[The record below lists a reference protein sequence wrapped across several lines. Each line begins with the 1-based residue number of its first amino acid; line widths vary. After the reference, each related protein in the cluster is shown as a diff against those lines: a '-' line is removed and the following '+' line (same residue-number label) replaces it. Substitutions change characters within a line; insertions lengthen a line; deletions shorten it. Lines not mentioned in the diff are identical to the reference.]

1 MEKNTTLKRRRNYS
15 KGTRP
20 TKSEDLDES
29 SGKRSETD
37 SEVRIV
43 LVGKTGSGK
52 SATGNTILGRKA
64 FEARC
69 SLVPITQ
76 KSEKHSR
83 DRGRKRITVVDSP
96 GIFEASKSESEVK
109 QEIKRCI
116 DFSYPGPHVIL
127 LVIRLDTFTEE
138 ERQAVKWIQENFGE
152 EAPNYTMV
160 LFTNGEALGGRTIEE
175 CLSEAPVVKKIVEEC
190 KAGYH
195 VFQNKSEDQA
205 QVTELLEK
213 IDKVIKKNPKKEYTQ
228 EMFEEA
234 QRELQRKK
242 NIKFA
247 GIGGGVV
254 GGGGGVPLH
263 NLMPWCSTVS
273 GSSKDCPPGIVLL
286 GKTGAGK
293 SSTGNTILGRK
304 AFLADMSPKPVS
316 MKCER
321 HEGTVEGRK
330 ISVIDT
336 PGLCDTSLTGEALK
350 AEIERCVEMSVPGPH
365 VFLLVVRLDVRFTE
379 EERNS
384 VKWIQ
389 ENFGEEAS
397 KHTII
402 LFTHAD
408 QLDFSVGQYVSQ
420 SEQLK
425 HLVQK
430 CEGRFI

>member
-1 MEKNTTLKRRRNYS
+1 MQLQLLETLYIKWDQPFLHYGKN
-15 KGTRP
+15 
-20 TKSEDLDES
+20 
-29 SGKRSETD
+29 

-76 KSEKHSR
+76 KSEKDSR
-83 DRGRKRITVVDSP
+83 DRSRKRITVVDSP
-96 GIFEASKSESEVK
+96 GIFEASKSKSEVK

-116 DFSYPGPHVIL
+116 DFSCPGPHVIL

-160 LFTNGEALGGRTIEE
+160 LFTNGEALDGRTIEE

-213 IDKVIKKNPKKEYTQ
+213 IDKVIKKNSKKEYTQ

-234 QRELQRKK
+234 QRKLQRKK
-242 NIKFA
+242 HIKFA

-254 GGGGGVPLH
+254 GAGVG
-263 NLMPWCSTVS
+263 V
-273 GSSKDCPPGIVLL
+273 V
-286 GKTGAGK
+286 GAAYA
-293 SSTGNTILGRK
+293 GNTAL
-304 AFLADMSPKPVS
+304 
-316 MKCER
+316 
-321 HEGTVEGRK
+321 
-330 ISVIDT
+330 VIAGAAT
-336 PGLCDTSLTGEALK
+336 GGAAVLWAVAAGAVAAAYYYSLL
-350 AEIERCVEMSVPGPH
+350 
-365 VFLLVVRLDVRFTE
+365 
-379 EERNS
+379 
-384 VKWIQ
+384 
-389 ENFGEEAS
+389 
-397 KHTII
+397 
-402 LFTHAD
+402 
-408 QLDFSVGQYVSQ
+408 
-420 SEQLK
+420 
-425 HLVQK
+425 
-430 CEGRFI
+430 